1 MQGSDHPSGHS
12 HHFPAF
18 SRLFPPI
25 SADFLLF
32 WVKCKAPIIPQ
43 AKSRPEE
50 PFLARRNHTKRNR
63 FHPICHSEVFL
74 TAFLHKST
82 LGIWGVSDQSKV
94 PLSWFLRCVCGVFCS
109 HGRCWLLGTTRTSLW
124 RSLGRA
130 IPIFAH
136 YSRLL
141 KSEVP
146 AEPMLRGE
154 TSMSKRSRWGV
165 PAEVALVKSTMKID
179 FEEILGENHRSI
191 FFELFELFF
200 CLFLPDSD
208 RRVCFC
214 PRWRLRFGRS
224 HTGGSFVPQKTAR
237 KFRGVSFLR

>member
-1 MQGSDHPSGHS
+1 
-12 HHFPAF
+12 
-18 SRLFPPI
+18 
-25 SADFLLF
+25 
-32 WVKCKAPIIPQ
+32 
-43 AKSRPEE
+43 
-50 PFLARRNHTKRNR
+50 
-63 FHPICHSEVFL
+63 
-74 TAFLHKST
+74 
-82 LGIWGVSDQSKV
+82 
-94 PLSWFLRCVCGVFCS
+94 VCVFCS

-141 KSEVP
+141 NSEVP

-154 TSMSKRSRWGV
+154 TSISKRSRWGV
-165 PAEVALVKSTMKID
+165 PAEVALVKSPMKID
-179 FEEILGENHRSI
+179 LEEILGENHRSI

-224 HTGGSFVPQKTAR
+224 HTGGSFVPQTAR
-237 KFRGVSFLR
+237 KFRGVSFLLKAPRRTLCCNPIPDRMFHLLHVPCAPHNKLQNQS